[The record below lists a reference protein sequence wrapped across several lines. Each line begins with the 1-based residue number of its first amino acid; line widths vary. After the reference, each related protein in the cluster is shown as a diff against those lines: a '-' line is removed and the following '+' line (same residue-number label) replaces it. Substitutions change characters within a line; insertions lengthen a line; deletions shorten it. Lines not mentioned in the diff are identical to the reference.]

1 MTLAANAVAVVS
13 PLIMKGAE
21 KLAEELG
28 GFAAEK
34 IKGILNSLEK
44 RFSKNKEEEES
55 LQRFKEK
62 PDRGNAA
69 LVKDLLQEELEN
81 DKNFQAEL
89 QGLLKEVK
97 QASPDIE
104 VYIKNTTGKIVRG
117 YDLGVVES
125 GKFKVNIEGVHG
137 DEEVVGF
144 KAERVG

>member
-34 IKGILNSLEK
+34 IKGVFNSLEK

-89 QGLLKEVK
+89 QALLKEVK

-117 YDLGVVES
+117 YDLGVVEG
-125 GKFKVNIEGVHG
+125 GKFKVGIEGVHG

-144 KAERVG
+144 KADRVG